1 MGYLDKGRAI
11 KEAYELTNQSVIQE
25 TSQLLSSR
33 CGKKT
38 KKSRKNKG
46 NTDSLNEGSLSN
58 NVPIVEGEEPLP
70 SDSQIVGMNGI
81 SV

>member
-1 MGYLDKGRAI
+1 MGYIEKGRAI
-11 KEAYELTNQSVIQE
+11 KEAYETNQSVIQE

-33 CGKKT
+33 GKKT

-58 NVPIVEGEEPLP
+58 NLPIVEGEEPLA